1 MKRIGLDKMVE
12 NTGYDEPMHIL
23 YKAEGGPYGYYR
35 LIPICPRCKDVLF
48 GDEKRCPYCNQKFI
62 WREESMTDFTEFVVK
77 KFSELSEKFAKKN
90 GQYAVSADP
99 LANFSTGARLKY
111 GKAGMPE
118 MYETLKDYARKHISY
133 VATHGIDGKTLQ
145 DSLEDIAVYSVI
157 ALYMRAC
164 YVDFREDNED
174 NPEDPCSLS

>member
-1 MKRIGLDKMVE
+1 
-12 NTGYDEPMHIL
+12 
-23 YKAEGGPYGYYR
+23 
-35 LIPICPRCKDVLF
+35 
-48 GDEKRCPYCNQKFI
+48 
-62 WREESMTDFTEFVVK
+62 MTDFNEFVTQ

-99 LANFSTGARLKY
+99 LANFSAGARLKY

-118 MYETLKDYARKHISY
+118 MYETFKDYARKHISY
-133 VATHGIDGKTLQ
+133 VETHGIDGTTLQ

-164 YVDFREDNED
+164 YIDFREDNED

>member
-1 MKRIGLDKMVE
+1 M
-12 NTGYDEPMHIL
+12 NN
-23 YKAEGGPYGYYR
+23 
-35 LIPICPRCKDVLF
+35 F
-48 GDEKRCPYCNQKFI
+48 
-62 WREESMTDFTEFVVK
+62 TDFVMQ

-90 GQYAVSADP
+90 QQYSGSADP

-133 VATHGIDGKTLQ
+133 AETHGIDGNSLQ
-145 DSLEDIAVYSVI
+145 DSLEDIAVYAVI

-164 YVDFREDNED
+164 YEDECKVPNETD
-174 NPEDPCSLS
+174 V

>member
-1 MKRIGLDKMVE
+1 
-12 NTGYDEPMHIL
+12 
-23 YKAEGGPYGYYR
+23 
-35 LIPICPRCKDVLF
+35 
-48 GDEKRCPYCNQKFI
+48 
-62 WREESMTDFTEFVVK
+62 MTDDFNEFVVQ

-90 GQYAVSADP
+90 QQYSSSADP

-118 MYETLKDYARKHISY
+118 MYETLKDYARKHIAY
-133 VATHGIDGKTLQ
+133 VETHGLDGKTLQ
-145 DSLEDIAVYSVI
+145 DSLEDIAVYAVI

-164 YVDFREDNED
+164 CVDFWEIDED

>member
-1 MKRIGLDKMVE
+1 MIKL
-12 NTGYDEPMHIL
+12 TGYDNPIQVL
-23 YKAEGGPYGYYR
+23 YRAEGGPYGSYH
-35 LIPICPRCKDVLF
+35 LQPICPRCKNVIF
-48 GDEKRCPYCNQKFI
+48 GNEKRCPYCNQKFI
-62 WREESMTDFTEFVVK
+62 WRERMTNFTEFVVK
-77 KFSELSEKFAKKN
+77 KFSELSEKFENKN
-90 GQYAVSADP
+90 KQYSISTDP

-133 VATHGIDGKTLQ
+133 VETHGIDGKTLQ

>member
-1 MKRIGLDKMVE
+1 
-12 NTGYDEPMHIL
+12 
-23 YKAEGGPYGYYR
+23 
-35 LIPICPRCKDVLF
+35 
-48 GDEKRCPYCNQKFI
+48 
-62 WREESMTDFTEFVVK
+62 MTDFNEFVTQ

-99 LANFSTGARLKY
+99 LANFSAGARLKY

-133 VATHGIDGKTLQ
+133 VETHGIDGKTLQ